1 MRVKLKPGADA
12 RGKRRARLGQQIVER
27 LPRLLGLEKLS
38 QCPVAAIGHPGV
50 ECVNRVVPRGLGVER
65 EPHHR
70 LVVAHQRD
78 RLIGADPRFRAHRK
92 FDRAETVGSAVD
104 EIAEKDDRALVAQL
118 GLPGRLVDERAEKI
132 ASPVNVAHGENLRL
146 RAHAQRQRKPSTLDH
161 HRHETTPGSTGTG
174 GKHCTPAPARAR
186 IAPMFLEFFANL
198 RQAHVPATPREYLD
212 LMRALEDDL
221 ARMSVDEFYRLARVL
236 LVKDER
242 NLDKFDVVF
251 AATFKGVF
259 SVSAAVETRDLPEEW
274 LRRMME
280 RYLSPEERAQIE
292 KLGFDKLMETLRQRL
307 AEQKGRHQG
316 GSKWIGTGGTSPFGA
331 YGDNPE
337 GVRIG
342 QDKGRRGSAVKV
354 WDKREFKDFDGDAE
368 LGPRNIKLALR
379 RLRQF
384 AREGMAEEL
393 DLDGTIRS
401 TADKGYIDVQLRP
414 ERRNAVKVLLF
425 LDVGGSMDWHVEAA
439 EQLFSAAKSQFK
451 RLDHFYFHNC
461 LYESVWKN
469 NRRRHDKR
477 VPTRDLINSYR
488 RDYRVVFV
496 GDASMSPYE
505 IMAPGGSVEHLNP
518 EPGRVW
524 LERAIL
530 AWPRSVWINPTPPS
544 AWDHSLS
551 TTMIGEIFQH
561 RMFPLTSDGVEAAMR
576 ALAA

>member
-1 MRVKLKPGADA
+1 
-12 RGKRRARLGQQIVER
+12 
-27 LPRLLGLEKLS
+27 
-38 QCPVAAIGHPGV
+38 
-50 ECVNRVVPRGLGVER
+50 
-65 EPHHR
+65 
-70 LVVAHQRD
+70 
-78 RLIGADPRFRAHRK
+78 
-92 FDRAETVGSAVD
+92 
-104 EIAEKDDRALVAQL
+104 
-118 GLPGRLVDERAEKI
+118 
-132 ASPVNVAHGENLRL
+132 
-146 RAHAQRQRKPSTLDH
+146 
-161 HRHETTPGSTGTG
+161 
-174 GKHCTPAPARAR
+174 
-186 IAPMFLEFFANL
+186 MFLTFFANL

-221 ARMSVDEFYRLARVL
+221 AEMSVDEFYRLARAL

-242 NLDKFDVVF
+242 NLDRFDVAF

-259 SVSAAVETRDLPEEW
+259 TLAAAVEAKELPEEW
-274 LRRMME
+274 LRRMAE
-280 RYLSPEERAQIE
+280 KYLSPDERAQIE

-331 YGDNPE
+331 YGDHPE

-342 QDKGRRGSAVKV
+342 QDQGRRGSAVKV
-354 WDKREFKDFDGDAE
+354 WDRREFKDFDGDAE

-379 RLRQF
+379 RLRRF
-384 AREGMAEEL
+384 AREGAAEEL

-401 TADKGYIDVQLRP
+401 TADKGYIDVLLRP

-469 NRRRHDKR
+469 NRRRHDER
-477 VPTRDLINSYR
+477 VPTRALIKSYR

-496 GDASMSPYE
+496 GDASMSPHE

-518 EPGRVW
+518 EAGRVW

-530 AWPRSVWINPTPPS
+530 AWPRTVWINPTPPGQ
-544 AWDHSLS
+544 WNHSQS
-551 TTMIGEIFQH
+551 TAIIAEIFQH
-561 RMFPLTSDGVEAAMR
+561 RMFPLTPAGVEAAMR